1 MEQLK
6 LILGTVQFGL
16 RYGIANT
23 HGQPTQD
30 EVNAIIAAAADGGIR
45 MLDTAAGYGESE
57 AVLGRA
63 LKATGLD
70 KTMKVVSKVA
80 VMPSDMTEEAAR
92 VHIRKSLENS
102 LQQLQIDS
110 LYALLFHREADYRFF
125 HILEEL
131 VKEGKL
137 QRAGCSLDA
146 YEPEGI
152 ERAMAVQVPGNV
164 LDRRFLKFTREAHA
178 RGTIIF
184 DRSVYLQG
192 MLLMPVEKIPAYL
205 QELVPYRQ
213 KLEALAAEI
222 GIAPAEL
229 YMRYL
234 FSIKEIDGV
243 LTGVDTIDQL
253 KSNMALA
260 NKGPLSD
267 DVMKRIVEIVP
278 ELPERLI
285 RPHNWVDR
293 MKDSNVK

>member
-6 LILGTVQFGL
+6 LVLGTVQFGL
-16 RYGIANT
+16 KYGIANT

-30 EVNAIIAAAADGGIR
+30 EVNNIIAAAADGGIR
-45 MLDTAAGYGESE
+45 ILDTAAGYGESE

-70 KTMKVVSKVA
+70 KTMNVVSKVA
-80 VMPSDMTEEAAR
+80 VFSSDMKEEEAR

-102 LQQLQIDS
+102 LMNLKVDS
-110 LYALLFHREADYRFF
+110 LYALLFHREEDARFF
-125 HILEEL
+125 NILDEL
-131 VKEGKL
+131 VKEGKI
-137 QRAGCSLDA
+137 QRAGCSLDHC
-146 YEPEGI
+146 EPAGI
-152 ERAMAVQVPGNV
+152 ECARAVQVPGNV
-164 LDRRFLKFTREAHA
+164 LDRRFLKFTREAYK
-178 RGTIIF
+178 RGTAIF
-184 DRSVYLQG
+184 NRSVYLQG
-192 MLLMPVEKIPAYL
+192 MLLMPVEKIPSYL
-205 QELVPYRQ
+205 QELIPYRQ
-213 KLEALAAEI
+213 KLEALAAEV

-234 FSIKEIDGV
+234 FSIPEIEGV

-260 NKGPLSD
+260 AKGPLSE
-267 DVMKRIVEIVP
+267 DVMNRIFEMIP

-285 RPHNWVDR
+285 RPHCWQDR